1 MAVEHPRDDH
11 HCEEQ
16 KWVLPVIQFFHCA
29 PGFWERSYHALTIM
43 NPTKQC
49 ARCEAWKPLSAF
61 SAFTKS
67 SLCASCADLGRR
79 EWAFD
84 IRTNER
90 KDERT
95 KRQRD
100 RYDYQQRQN
109 EQPAP
114 RQDGIT
120 SSATATLFVV
130 NRYSAGASGRK
141 ARS

>member
-1 MAVEHPRDDH
+1 
-11 HCEEQ
+11 
-16 KWVLPVIQFFHCA
+16 
-29 PGFWERSYHALTIM
+29 M
-43 NPTKQC
+43 NQTKQC
-49 ARCEAWKPLSAF
+49 TRCQAWKPLSAF

-90 KDERT
+90 KDKRT

-100 RYDYQQRQN
+100 RCDYQQGQN

-114 RQDGIT
+114 RQDGLT
-120 SSATATLFVV
+120 SSASAYLVV
-130 NRYSAGASGRK
+130 INRYETGVSGRK
-141 ARS
+141 VRS